1 MKNVYTAFEEQIH
14 IDTIKHY
21 ANWRMP
27 YMHYHSVYEL
37 LLINKGGF
45 SQLVD
50 DRILTGY
57 QYDVFTIPPYM
68 MHKNNGG
75 MDHERTAVN
84 FPIEYLKKYYTQ
96 AAIEELLSCYD
107 KEMHTISREDFN
119 YIFSELM
126 ELKKHPEEFY
136 RLANVLMVIKRS
148 DRYQTTVLPKSKSG
162 GISEYINRHYNEIT
176 GLSQLAEKFCVSK
189 EHLCRVFKS
198 DTGMT
203 VSEYTSKV
211 RIKHACDM
219 LRTTDKKVTDI
230 AFAVGYESLGYFNR
244 VFKKEMGLSPS
255 DFRKE
260 QFQETQND

>member
-1 MKNVYTAFEEQIH
+1 MENVYTAFEEQVH
-14 IDTIKHY
+14 IDTLRHY
-21 ANWRMP
+21 ASFRMP
-27 YMHYHSVYEL
+27 YMHYHSAYEL
-37 LLINKGGF
+37 LLIDDGGF
-45 SQLVD
+45 NTLID
-50 DRILTGY
+50 DRIYSGY
-57 QYDVFTIPPYM
+57 QYDVLTILPYRI
-68 MHKNNGG
+68 HKNNGG
-75 MDHERTAVN
+75 MDHQRTAVN
-84 FPIEYLKKYYTQ
+84 FPMEYLKKYFTP
-96 AAIEELLSCYD
+96 AAIKELLSCFD
-107 KEMHTISREDFN
+107 REIHTLSKEDFN

-126 ELKKHPEEFY
+126 ELKKHQEDFY
-136 RLANVLMVIKRS
+136 RLANVLMVIKNS
-148 DRYQTTVLPKSKSG
+148 DRYQTETFSKSKTS

-189 EHLCRVFKS
+189 EHLCRIFKS

-203 VSEYTSKV
+203 ISEYTSKV

-260 QFQETQND
+260 QSPED